1 LFSYNFGRTPL
12 TLSLPPMGRGDLHS
26 PSRLN
31 RPAVGLRVEC
41 RGPHNVALLSV
52 ADALARVF
60 DAVEPLPAETVPI
73 AEAHGRVLAENLA
86 ALRSQ
91 PPAAVSAMDGYA
103 VRAADLAGGRTELKL
118 IGEVAAGKPSA
129 GRVGPGEAAR
139 IFTGGVVPLGAD
151 AVVIQ
156 EDAERRGE
164 AVDIAASAQPVRPG
178 KHIRREALDFARG
191 DVLLRAGRR
200 LSARD
205 IALAAAMNHAKIP
218 VRRRPRVAI
227 LATGDELVPP
237 GQNPGPGQIVSAN
250 GLALCAFARAEGAE
264 PRDFGIAPDRIEPTA
279 AALDQMRAWGAD
291 VMVTT
296 GGASVGEHD
305 LVQKALAA
313 QGMKLAFWKVAVR
326 PGRPMM
332 HGRIEKTRVLGLP
345 GNPVSAYVCAFLF
358 LAPLLRRL
366 LGRADSTP
374 ELESAVLGRELGQN
388 DERAD
393 YLRAK
398 LERRQDGALVA
409 SAFPVQDSSM
419 LAPLAEADCLIIRE
433 PYAPAAAAGSRC
445 AILKLGL

>member
-1 LFSYNFGRTPL
+1 VL
-12 TLSLPPMGRGDLHS
+12 
-26 PSRLN
+26 
-31 RPAVGLRVEC
+31 
-41 RGPHNVALLSV
+41 
-52 ADALARVF
+52 

-73 AEAHGRVLAENLA
+73 AEAHGRVLAEDLA

-156 EDAERRGE
+156 EDAERRGA

-218 VRRRPRVAI
+218 VRRLPKVAI

-279 AALDQMRAWGAD
+279 AALDEMRAWGAD

-313 QGMKLAFWKVAVR
+313 RGMKLAFWKVAVR

-366 LGRADSTP
+366 LGRADSIP